1 MDSEIAEFWKKRF
14 KEKTFIEKIK
24 HKLLLLK
31 TKDSEVDKMREQLIK
46 EAKPIFKNFHL
57 TVKNEDRAFGE
68 LLIEHFDERI
78 RSLPKENIL
87 ELFSE
92 LQDLKEA
99 KSNEA
104 REFIL
109 THFIIHINLLF
120 SLERWFRKKLIS
132 LLTNSSKQV

>member
-14 KEKTFIEKIK
+14 KEKTFTEKIK

-46 EAKPIFKNFHL
+46 EAKPIFIAYL
-57 TVKNEDRAFGE
+57 SSTRGEDNT
-68 LLIEHFDERI
+68 LVIDYFDERI
-78 RSLPKENIL
+78 RSLPKESIL

-104 REFIL
+104 RELIL
-109 THFIIHINLLF
+109 THLVIHINLLY
-120 SLERWFRKKLIS
+120 SLDGWFRKKLVG
-132 LLTNSSKQV
+132 LLTNSSKKV

>member
-31 TKDSEVDKMREQLIK
+31 TKDSEVDKMREQIIK
-46 EAKPIFKNFHL
+46 EAKPIFIAYL
-57 TVKNEDRAFGE
+57 SSTRDEDST
-68 LLIEHFDERI
+68 LLIDYFDERI
-78 RSLPKENIL
+78 RSLPKESIL

-104 REFIL
+104 RGLIL
-109 THFIIHINLLF
+109 RHLVIHINLSY
-120 SLERWFRKKLIS
+120 SLERWFRKKLVG
-132 LLTNSSKQV
+132 LLTNSSKKVYE